1 MIVSDATPILHLAR
15 AGLLDLLPKLYTR
28 VVVPPSV
35 WEESLGRGE
44 PRPETHLLQEASET
58 WIDVK
63 PLSARDRTKS
73 VAFRRGAP
81 VGRGEADALALA
93 EALKTAVLMDDRVAV
108 DLARMRGIETRWTTS
123 VVLEAH
129 RRGILDRTAARR
141 AVEDLVGSGL
151 WIRQDVLL
159 RILAILGDR

>member
-1 MIVSDATPILHLAR
+1 VIVSDATPLLHLAR
-15 AGLLDLLPKLYTR
+15 AGLLDLLPRLYTR

-35 WEESLGRGE
+35 WEEVRVHGE
-44 PRPETHLLQEASET
+44 PRPESHSLEEASER
-58 WIDVK
+58 WIEVR
-63 PLSARDRTKS
+63 PLSAKERRKS
-73 VAFRRGAP
+73 EAFRRAAP

-93 EALKTAVLMDDRVAV
+93 EALKAAVLMDDRVAV
-108 DLARMRGIETRWTTS
+108 DLARMRRVETHWTTS

-159 RILAILGDR
+159 RILAILSER